1 MLDLSRFTTHRRG
14 FLGGLAAA
22 ALGATG
28 FAGRH
33 LVAAPA
39 PGRETS
45 NNPDFEK
52 WLDGITGKHRQVVD
66 ATAPAD
72 GFGLIMSYI
81 WLTTQR
87 ETYGLDDSAL
97 SAVLVLRHA
106 GIALAFG
113 DDVYAKYKLGE
124 QFNVTDPATK
134 APALRNPFAHVRP
147 GEFPPFPDAAV
158 EKLLA
163 RGVKIGVCN
172 VALTLNSARAGQ
184 KLGIAKDD
192 AKKEWVAGLLPG
204 AMVVPSGVLALNRA
218 QEHGCTY
225 CSAAL

>member
-1 MLDLSRFTTHRRG
+1 MLDFSRLTTPRRG

-22 ALGATG
+22 ALGVSG
-28 FAGRH
+28 FAGR
-33 LVAAPA
+33 LAAAPA
-39 PGRETS
+39 PRRAAS
-45 NNPDFEK
+45 NNPEFEK

-72 GFGLIMSYI
+72 GFGLIMTYI
-81 WLTTQR
+81 WLMTQHD
-87 ETYGLDDSAL
+87 TYGLGDPDL
-97 SAVLVLRHA
+97 SAVLVLRHSA
-106 GIALAFG
+106 IAMAFG
-113 DDVYAKYKLGE
+113 DDVWNKYKLGE
-124 QFNVTDPATK
+124 QFNITDPATK

-147 GEFPPFPDAAV
+147 GEMQPFPDAAA

-172 VALTLNSARAGQ
+172 VALTLNSARAAQ
-184 KLGIAKDD
+184 RLGAAKEDV
-192 AKKEWVAGLLPG
+192 KKEWVAGLLPG
-204 AMVVPSGVLALNRA
+204 AAVVPSGVLAVNRA

>member
-1 MLDLSRFTTHRRG
+1 MLDFSRLTTPRRG

-22 ALGATG
+22 ALGLTG
-28 FAGRH
+28 FPGR
-33 LVAAPA
+33 LAAAPPVRRA
-39 PGRETS
+39 S
-45 NNPDFEK
+45 NNPEFEK

-72 GFGLIMSYI
+72 GFGLIMTYV

-87 ETYGLDDSAL
+87 DTYGLEDADL
-97 SAVLVLRHA
+97 SAVLVVRHTA
-106 GIALAFG
+106 IAMALG
-113 DDVYAKYKLGE
+113 DDVWAKYKLGE
-124 QFNVTDPATK
+124 QFNITDPATK

-147 GEFPPFPDAAV
+147 GEFQPFPDAAV
-158 EKLLA
+158 DKLLA

-172 VALTLNSARAGQ
+172 VALTLRSARAAQ
-184 KLGIAKDD
+184 PLGMTKED

-204 AMVVPSGVLALNRA
+204 AAVVPSGVLAVNRA
-218 QEHGCTY
+218 QEHNCTY